1 MTDET
6 KGAAQS
12 AAPGTS
18 FASYQHAQSAKIRD
32 LNDRFRWWLEGG
44 SIVVTAG
51 VHALGFVRVLGLI
64 EIVKTFD
71 QFTADNDPHG
81 EHDFG
86 AFVEGGERFFWKI
99 DYYDLSLTVG
109 SSNPV
114 VSTVNCRFLILIMA
128 SEYYAGS
135 GRVPY
140 GSY

>member
-18 FASYQHAQSAKIRD
+18 FASYQRAQSAKIRD

-64 EIVKTFD
+64 EIVKAFD

-86 AFVEGGERFFWKI
+86 AFEDGGNRFFWKI

-109 SSNPV
+109 SPDPADP
-114 VSTVNCRFLILIMA
+114 TVTCRVLTLMLA
-128 SEYYAGS
+128 SEY
-135 GRVPY
+135 
-140 GSY
+140 